1 MGNRGNVEVVQ
12 GILAQ
17 WAEGNLGAAVD
28 HFDPHVVYVVDPG
41 FPESGVSLG
50 PQGVRDFML
59 RFLSQWEHYAIE
71 SRGVQT
77 AGDTVIAQ
85 IVQHGKGRTSGVDID
100 GEAFFLFTFRGAK
113 IVRMEILLDREEAL
127 QAAGLVE

>member
-1 MGNRGNVEVVQ
+1 MGNEGIVEVVR

-17 WAEGNLGAAVD
+17 WAEGNLGAAVG
-28 HFDPHVVYVVDPG
+28 HFDAHVVYVVDPG

-50 PQGVRDFML
+50 PQGIRDFML
-59 RFLSQWEHYAIE
+59 RFLAQWEHYTIE
-71 SRGVQT
+71 PRAVQT
-77 AGDTVIAQ
+77 AGDTVMAQ
-85 IVQHGKGRTSGVDID
+85 VVQHGQGKTSGVDID

-127 QAAGLVE
+127 EAAGLVE